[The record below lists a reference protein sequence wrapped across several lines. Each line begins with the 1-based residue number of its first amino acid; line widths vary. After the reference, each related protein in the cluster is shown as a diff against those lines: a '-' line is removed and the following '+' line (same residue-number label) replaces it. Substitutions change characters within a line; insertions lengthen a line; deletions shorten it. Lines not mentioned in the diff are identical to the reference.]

1 MNLTDMIGGLMGGGE
16 GGGKSLIPAVLEMLN
31 NQPGGLQ
38 GLAQAFQQKGLGE
51 VAASWIGTGANLPI
65 SADQL
70 QQVLGSG
77 VLQSLGS
84 KVGLQPDAVAPQLA
98 ELLPGLV
105 DKLTPGGAMPQG
117 DLTSLGASL
126 LGDLLGG
133 QK

>member
-1 MNLTDMIGGLMGGGE
+1 MNLTDMLGGLMGGGE
-16 GGGKSLIPAVLEMLN
+16 GGGSSLIPAVLEMLN
-31 NQPGGLQ
+31 NHPGGLQ

-51 VAASWIGTGANLPI
+51 VAASWIGTGSNLPI
-65 SADQL
+65 SADQI

-105 DKLTPGGAMPQG
+105 DKLTPGGEMPKG

-126 LGDLLGG
+126 LGNLLGG